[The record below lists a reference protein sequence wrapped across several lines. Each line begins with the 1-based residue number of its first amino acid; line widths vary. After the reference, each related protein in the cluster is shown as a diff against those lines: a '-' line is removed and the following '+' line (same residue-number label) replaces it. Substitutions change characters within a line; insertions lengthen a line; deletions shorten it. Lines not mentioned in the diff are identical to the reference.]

1 MTTQPRARFWSNITA
16 LAYREAS
23 VLRHDKTFL
32 VTVFMQL
39 VAMLLLQ
46 GYVLTNK
53 PANVPWAVLD
63 RNQTEVSRRL
73 VEDIR
78 TTGYFLPPVSV
89 ASYEE
94 GRALLKN
101 GDALALLVI
110 PSSLRRDFERGRPR
124 VQLLLDG
131 SDPLSAARVADYIGR
146 VAGTFQIGTA
156 PHGHDPDAPVRGR
169 RAVDIRQRFWFNPTL
184 KESIFFIAALAGMT
198 LTNFCFSA
206 TGQGLVGEK
215 EQGTYEQVL
224 SLPTTAVEIVL
235 GKLLPHVVLG
245 YALMVLA
252 IVAPGLMLGFW
263 PKGSWLA
270 LFLVTAPFLLASLA
284 IGVFISTLAKNSA
297 QAVFL
302 TVFFIMPSFVLS
314 GVLLPYQ
321 LMPDVVRHIGG
332 MLPLRWYQIALR
344 RITERG
350 AGVAE
355 IVGPMLVLFVL
366 FLVLL
371 TAIRWRMKPR
381 LG

>member
-1 MTTQPRARFWSNITA
+1 
-16 LAYREAS
+16 
-23 VLRHDKTFL
+23 
-32 VTVFMQL
+32 
-39 VAMLLLQ
+39 
-46 GYVLTNK
+46 
-53 PANVPWAVLD
+53 
-63 RNQTEVSRRL
+63 
-73 VEDIR
+73 
-78 TTGYFLPPVSV
+78 
-89 ASYEE
+89 
-94 GRALLKN
+94 
-101 GDALALLVI
+101 
-110 PSSLRRDFERGRPR
+110 
-124 VQLLLDG
+124 
-131 SDPLSAARVADYIGR
+131 
-146 VAGTFQIGTA
+146 
-156 PHGHDPDAPVRGR
+156 
-169 RAVDIRQRFWFNPTL
+169 
-184 KESIFFIAALAGMT
+184 MT
-198 LTNFCFSA
+198 LTNFCLSA

-270 LFLVTAPFLLASLA
+270 LFVVTAPFLLASLA
-284 IGVFISTLAKNSA
+284 IGVFVSTLAKNSA
-297 QAVFL
+297 QAVFI

-332 MLPLRWYQIALR
+332 MFPLRWYQIALR

-350 AGVAE
+350 AGIPE
-355 IVGPMLVLFVL
+355 IIGPMLVLFLL
-366 FLVLL
+366 FFALL